1 MKRFYSIL
9 IMSIGLFSCS
19 IWAHKPKGDL
29 TYCTYCC
36 SGAAGLGT
44 DYCELVAP
52 PEGAPKVVVVLSEN
66 NRFGDPV
73 VRRSYPV
80 DKSVVDSLQG
90 LLTALKF
97 HRLNGYDV
105 NEPICGGH
113 SYRIQAR
120 YASGDEV
127 QARWYGHKIKDK
139 AIAAYNAIEHFFAP
153 WRERALKEAAL
164 EATVQRISEME
175 TLFDRVHQAV
185 RGQKPYPELGQDI
198 ETLRRYMDSGQ
209 WKEDFEA
216 DERGELPRDLKRGV
230 LSEDGLYNLLS
241 PGNTP

>member
-73 VRRSYPV
+73 IRRSYPV
-80 DKSVVDSLQG
+80 DKSIVDSLQG
-90 LLTALKF
+90 LLGELKF

-153 WRERALKEAAL
+153 WREKALKEAAL

-185 RGQKPYPELGQDI
+185 RGQKPYPELGQDV

-230 LSEDGLYNLLS
+230 LSEDGLYNLL
-241 PGNTP
+241 NE